1 MHLEKSLLELYW
13 TARNRSYF
21 SGHHCAHC
29 IQSVPV
35 LQLSPWEALSKSFAF
50 MCHLSLSSTVSSR
63 HSSGKTAKGSV
74 VVSFLFFLCFPG
86 LTEKVCPPLTL
97 LRAMAQEGSAPGTVE
112 GDGEP
117 KRQLATGAW
126 IRDGEG
132 GGLEVDVCVAHLSS
146 CSSSSSRVQPGGT
159 IFRPVGY
166 APSDVNFSPAS
177 ARCLANYQRPDQRL
191 TVARTVIRY
200 GTGSQ
205 LPHLLDSFL
214 SVSLAH
220 CPDSHPGVA
229 VVWRRIRLRTK
240 PAGEIV
246 QQSVLDCW
254 NASLA

>member
-1 MHLEKSLLELYW
+1 MSFILELDRFISALERKNGQGKRCGFISVFPLLSRIDGKGLPAPD
-13 TARNRSYF
+13 TA
-21 SGHHCAHC
+21 
-29 IQSVPV
+29 
-35 LQLSPWEALSKSFAF
+35 
-50 MCHLSLSSTVSSR
+50 SR
-63 HSSGKTAKGSV
+63 D
-74 VVSFLFFLCFPG
+74 
-86 LTEKVCPPLTL
+86 
-97 LRAMAQEGSAPGTVE
+97 GT
-112 GDGEP
+112 G
-117 KRQLATGAW
+117 RQCSWNCRRRRRTGAAAGNW
-126 IRDGEG
+126 SVNSRWRGGGEG
-132 GGLEVDVCVAHLSS
+132 VDVCVAHLSS

-205 LPHLLDSFL
+205 LPHLP
-214 SVSLAH
+214 LAH